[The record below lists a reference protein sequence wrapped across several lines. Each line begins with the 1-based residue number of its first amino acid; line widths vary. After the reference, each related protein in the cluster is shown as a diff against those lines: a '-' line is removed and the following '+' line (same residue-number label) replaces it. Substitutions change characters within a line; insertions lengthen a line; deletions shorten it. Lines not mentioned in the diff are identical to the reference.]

1 VRSTHDLVVVTDG
14 CRRQERP
21 LIGARA
27 KPQTRYRPS
36 QNAVGSKYQTVGSA
50 MQDHLVH
57 LICGST
63 GAGKTT
69 YALQLCEQLRAV
81 RFSIDEW
88 MTGLF
93 WMDAPQPLDAD
104 WAMERVERCYRQIWV
119 TASQVA
125 ARRVPCVLDL
135 GFAQAKSRARFAG
148 LASGVGASAQLHFI
162 DVPLEERWR
171 RVESRN
177 ARKGETHQLRF
188 EVTRAMFDYVES
200 LWEPPTAKE
209 MDACNGVRVTL

>member
-1 VRSTHDLVVVTDG
+1 M
-14 CRRQERP
+14 QE
-21 LIGARA
+21 
-27 KPQTRYRPS
+27 
-36 QNAVGSKYQTVGSA
+36 
-50 MQDHLVH
+50 HLVH
-57 LICGST
+57 LVCGST

-69 YALQLCEQLRAV
+69 YALQLSEQLGAV

-93 WMDAPQPLDAD
+93 WMDTPQPLEAA
-104 WAMERVERCYRQIWV
+104 WATERVERCYAQIWE
-119 TASQVA
+119 TASQVV
-125 ARRVPCVLDL
+125 ARGVPCVLDL

-148 LASGVGASAQLHFI
+148 LAAGVGSSVQLHFI

-177 ARKGETHQLRF
+177 ARKGETYQLRF
-188 EVTRAMFDYVES
+188 DVTRAMFDYVES
-200 LWEPPTAKE
+200 MWEPPTAEE